1 MKLAPVYYKSARL
14 TRQEWQKPSR
24 ISQTSRTKFGG
35 RHGNYDD
42 GELIRIRQILKMQQW
57 TWTDKVIEKA
67 TINISNHCIMWR
79 ERHKQRKLFH
89 VSHTWTSFLNVS
101 KLALINKWSNGETW
115 KLVQI
120 NILYT
125 SAHNEC
131 HLKRNNDETQKPK
144 EK

>member
-42 GELIRIRQILKMQQW
+42 GELISITQILKMQQW

-79 ERHKQRKLFH
+79 EGHKQCKLFH

-101 KLALINKWSNGETW
+101 KLALINKW
-115 KLVQI
+115 LVQI

-125 SAHNEC
+125 SAKLTIGSIHY
-131 HLKRNNDETQKPK
+131 KTTWITKSQWVPFKK
-144 EK
+144 K